1 MENNLEKFKYKRAKS
16 RMEEIKAFYMMLGG
30 CFLLM
35 PYLIFINMKVNPELQ
50 WFWFPLFGFG
60 ISILAYA
67 LYLFAGKDWEEK
79 KIKELMKEERRNS
92 KSL

>member
-16 RMEEIKAFYMMLGG
+16 RMEEIKTFYVMLGG

-35 PYLIFINMKVNPELQ
+35 PYLIFINMKVNPEFQ

-60 ISILAYA
+60 ISILGYA

-79 KIKELMKEERRNS
+79 KINELMEEERRNS